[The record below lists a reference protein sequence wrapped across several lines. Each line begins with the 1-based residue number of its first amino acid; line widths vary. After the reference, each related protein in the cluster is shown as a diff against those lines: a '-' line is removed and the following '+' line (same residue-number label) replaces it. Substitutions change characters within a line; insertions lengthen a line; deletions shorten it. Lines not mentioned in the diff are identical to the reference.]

1 MHGTATEH
9 SVGWAELCAVCVP
22 AGAPDPAPVFLQ
34 LRNIPSWFK
43 GSLAACNQAVFFP
56 MQGHSAA
63 VGAAHSAS
71 GR

>member
-1 MHGTATEH
+1 MGLQLNTV
-9 SVGWAELCAVCVP
+9 SAEQSFVQCVCQL
-22 AGAPDPAPVFLQ
+22 GAPDPAPVFLQ